1 MSGNRNDTSTMRVT
15 HSLAMSSSS
24 SGGVVC
30 MRGRHIGHM
39 ISLPADKPILLGRD
53 AEVCH
58 YAVNDIQVSRQHCT
72 ITYIAALDKY
82 RIVDTSTNGTF
93 LGTGERLA
101 KYKEYYLPPAT
112 EIYLGNSD
120 NLYKLR

>member
-1 MSGNRNDTSTMRVT
+1 MIENRNDTSTMRVT

-24 SGGVVC
+24 SGGAVC
-30 MRGRHIGHM
+30 IKGHHIGRM
-39 ISLPADKPILLGRD
+39 IPLPADKPVLFGRD
-53 AEVCH
+53 AAACQ

-72 ITYIAALDKY
+72 ITYIATLNQY
-82 RIVDTSTNGTF
+82 RIVDTSSNGTF
-93 LGTGERLA
+93 LGTGERLV

-112 EIYLGNSD
+112 EIYLGNGD

>member
-1 MSGNRNDTSTMRVT
+1 MSENRNDTSTMRVT
-15 HSLAMSSSS
+15 HSLALSSS
-24 SGGVVC
+24 SGGGAVC
-30 MRGRHIGHM
+30 MRGHHIGRM
-39 ISLPADKPILLGRD
+39 IPLPADKPVVFGRD
-53 AEVCH
+53 AVVCQ

-72 ITYIAALDKY
+72 ITYIATLNQY
-82 RIVDTSTNGTF
+82 RIVDTSSNGTF

-112 EIYLGNSD
+112 EIYLGNGD

>member
-1 MSGNRNDTSTMRVT
+1 MSSNRNDTSTMRVT

-24 SGGVVC
+24 DGGVVC
-30 MRGRHIGHM
+30 MRGRNIGHM
-39 ISLPADKPILLGRD
+39 IPLPADKPVLFGRD
-53 AEVCH
+53 AVACQH
-58 YAVNDIQVSRQHCT
+58 AINDIQVSRQHCT
-72 ITYIAALDKY
+72 ISYIATLNKY
-82 RIVDTSTNGTF
+82 RIVDTSSNGTF

-112 EIYLGNSD
+112 EIYLGNGD